1 MAQSPPTPL
10 SKAKRRNRQ
19 IVPKWM
25 ELGRLRN
32 SQQSEMQGRVSGLV
46 RPYGTIKVLDGHL
59 RSPGSRTP
67 VRAPSMIR

>member
-10 SKAKRRNRQ
+10 SKGDRQ

-67 VRAPSMIR
+67 VRALSMIR